1 MPTLEVQLA
10 KALKEL
16 DRLGKGK
23 WEVNGRYWAEYGK
36 RADQVH
42 GDDAELRGLRER
54 VRHLQQRIAVR
65 DERIAQAEQH
75 AAAKALVQL
84 AQTYESVDLPVH
96 TSVPTAPE

>member
-1 MPTLEVQLA
+1 MPTLELQLD

-16 DRLGKGK
+16 DRLSKGK

-54 VRHLQQRIAVR
+54 VRHLQQRIEVR
-65 DERIAQAEQH
+65 NERYERLLSAR
-75 AAAKALVQL
+75 ALAWVQM
-84 AQTYESVDLPVH
+84 YESTPLEAH

>member
-54 VRHLQQRIAVR
+54 VRHLQQRIEVR
-65 DERIAQAEQH
+65 NERYERLLSAR
-75 AAAKALVQL
+75 ALAWVQM
-84 AQTYESVDLPVH
+84 YESTPLEVH

>member
-1 MPTLEVQLA
+1 MPTLELQLA
-10 KALKEL
+10 KAQTAL
-16 DRLGKGK
+16 DVLSKGK
-23 WEVNGRYWAEYGK
+23 WEVNGRYCLK
-36 RADQVH
+36 RADTLH
-42 GDDAELRGLRER
+42 GDRAEVRGLTER
-54 VRHLQQRIAVR
+54 VGYLQQKIAVR

>member
-54 VRHLQQRIAVR
+54 VRHLQQRIEVR
-65 DERIAQAEQH
+65 NERHERLLSAR
-75 AAAKALVQL
+75 ALAWVQM
-84 AQTYESVDLPVH
+84 YESTPLEVH
-96 TSVPTAPE
+96 TSVPTVPE